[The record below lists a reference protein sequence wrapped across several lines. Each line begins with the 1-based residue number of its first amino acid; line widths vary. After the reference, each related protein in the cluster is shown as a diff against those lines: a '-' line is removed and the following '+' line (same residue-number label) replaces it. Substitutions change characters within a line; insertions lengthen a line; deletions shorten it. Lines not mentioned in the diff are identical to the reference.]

1 MSRRHHRHAWIV
13 AVERAAGYWSKPSA
27 KTLNS
32 GMADQRYHLSM
43 SVSPLAAYS
52 FRRPSVLL
60 QGTAL
65 RRRVG
70 RRIVVEPVARP
81 IVVGAEVVLWL
92 MPSPELS
99 VWVRPAVPDEGAWLS
114 TDRMAPLDLTAA
126 ARKLTGSD
134 QESAIQCDSFTIQRI
149 SE

>member
-1 MSRRHHRHAWIV
+1 MRWIV

-52 FRRPSVLL
+52 FRQPSVLL

-65 RRRVG
+65 PRRVG
-70 RRIVVEPVARP
+70 RRMVVEPVAAS
-81 IVVGAEVVLWL
+81 IVVGSDVALWL

-99 VWVRPAVPDEGAWLS
+99 VWLQLAGPDEGAWLP
-114 TDRMAPLDLTAA
+114 TVRMGSLDLTAA
-126 ARKLTGSD
+126 TRRLTGSD
-134 QESAIQCDSFTIQRI
+134 QESTIQCDLFTMQRI